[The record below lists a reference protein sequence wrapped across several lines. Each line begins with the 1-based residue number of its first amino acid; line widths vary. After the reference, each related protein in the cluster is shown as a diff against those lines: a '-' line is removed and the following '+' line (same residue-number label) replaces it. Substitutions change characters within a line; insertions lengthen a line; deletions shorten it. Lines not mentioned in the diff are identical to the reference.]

1 VVIRV
6 GYAIALERARK
17 PSTPTEQAREV
28 SDPARWLS
36 TNSTQFT
43 LRDRMPIPNRQHIL
57 ELLERGGAPLTLDAI
72 AEQFRVSQGA
82 QHKELFRVL
91 RAMEKNGD
99 LLRNRAGEY
108 GLTERMDLV
117 RGRVIAHR
125 DGYGFLVPDEGGAD
139 LFLAP
144 RQMRAIMHGDRVVG
158 RTVGIDGR
166 GRREGAVVEVL
177 ERSVHQVVGRY
188 MQEAG
193 AGWVVADDARIRHD
207 ILVPSD
213 ARLGAA
219 VGDIVVAQITEHP
232 QKHQRAQGR
241 IVEVM
246 GAHMAPGM
254 EVDIAIRAHELPAEF
269 PAAVTIE
276 AAKFGTSV
284 KAAAKRGREDLREL
298 ALVTIDGA
306 DARDFDD
313 AVHCRA
319 TPSGWKLTV
328 AIADV
333 AAYVKAGS
341 ALDVEATQRGNSV
354 YFPGRVIPMLPEELS
369 NGLCSLRPDE
379 DRLCMVCEMLVSKTG
394 AVTRTRF
401 FEGLMRSH
409 ARLTY
414 EEMST
419 IVEVRDRVARKARAP
434 LLPHLDELYKVFK
447 ALVRA
452 RKRRGAL
459 ELDTQETRVVL
470 DAQGKVAHVAP
481 VQRNDAHRIIEE
493 CMVAA
498 NVAAARF
505 VIKHKTA
512 ALFRIHDGA
521 KADGLDTLR
530 TYLANIGLTLPG
542 GSKPEPKHY
551 LSLLT
556 KANARPDGALI
567 QVMVLRSLSQAVY
580 SPDNIGHFGLALE
593 MYAHFTS
600 PIRRYADLLLHRA
613 LKSIIK
619 GRRRAP
625 YGYSH
630 EQLVSLGEHVSMTE
644 RRADDATREA
654 LSWLKCEYML
664 DKVGQEFAGTVTGVA
679 GFGLF
684 VILDELHVEGL
695 AHVSSLGQDY
705 FHFDPARQVLQGE
718 RSKEAFGVGDR
729 LRVKVARVDLDERK
743 VDFERVGGERTKQP
757 AHNRSKARKGKGG
770 DPHGAGNRGGRA
782 EKSGRPKSRRGRK

>member
-1 VVIRV
+1 
-6 GYAIALERARK
+6 
-17 PSTPTEQAREV
+17 
-28 SDPARWLS
+28 
-36 TNSTQFT
+36 
-43 LRDRMPIPNRQHIL
+43 MPIPDRQQVL
-57 ELLERGGAPLTLDAI
+57 ALLQRRGAPLTLDAI
-72 AEQFRVSQGA
+72 ADACRLAPGRDRKQ
-82 QHKELFRVL
+82 LFRAL
-91 RAMEKNGD
+91 RAMERNGD

-108 GLTERMDLV
+108 GLTGRMDLV

-144 RQMRAIMHGDRVVG
+144 RQMRDIMHGDRVVG
-158 RTVGIDGR
+158 RVVGIDGR

-177 ERSVHQVVGRY
+177 ERAVHQVVGRY
-188 MQEAG
+188 TREAG
-193 AGWVVADDARIRHD
+193 AGWVVPDDSRIRHD
-207 ILVPSD
+207 ILVPAD
-213 ARLGAA
+213 AAIGAA
-219 VGDIVVAQITEHP
+219 AGDIVVVRITEYPH
-232 QKHQRAQGR
+232 KYHRAQGR

-254 EVDIAIRAHELPAEF
+254 EVEIAIRSHELPAEF
-269 PAAVTIE
+269 PAAVLAE
-276 AAKFGTSV
+276 ANKFGARV

-298 ALVTIDGA
+298 PLVTIDGA

-341 ALDVEATQRGNSV
+341 ALDVEAAERGNSV
-354 YFPGRVIPMLPEELS
+354 YFPGRVIPMLPEALS

-379 DRLCMVCEMLVSKTG
+379 DRLCMVCEMLVSRDGTI
-394 AVTRTRF
+394 TRARF
-401 FEGLMRSH
+401 FEALMRSH

-414 EEMST
+414 DEMAVL
-419 IVEVRDRVARKARAP
+419 VEARDREARKTRAP
-434 LLPHLDELYKVFK
+434 LLPHLDALYKVFK

-470 DAQGKVAHVAP
+470 DASGKVEQVAP

-498 NVAAARF
+498 NVAAARY
-505 VIKHKTA
+505 VIKHKTP

-521 KADGLDTLR
+521 KPDGLDALR
-530 TYLANIGLTLPG
+530 TYLANVGLSLPG
-542 GSKPEPKHY
+542 GAKPEPKHY
-551 LSLLT
+551 LNLLK
-556 KANARPDGALI
+556 KARARADGALI

-600 PIRRYADLLLHRA
+600 PIRRYADLVLHRA
-613 LKSIIK
+613 LKSIIN

-625 YGYSH
+625 YRYAH

-654 LSWLKCEYML
+654 LNWLKCEYML
-664 DKVGQEFAGTVTGVA
+664 DKVGQEFMGTVTGVA

-684 VILDELHVEGL
+684 VILDGLHVEGL
-695 AHVSSLGQDY
+695 AHVSTLGQDY
-705 FHFDPARQVLQGE
+705 FHFDPSRQVLHGE
-718 RSKEAFGVGDR
+718 RSGEVFGVGDR
-729 LRVKVARVDLDERK
+729 LRVRVARVDLDERK
-743 VDFERVGGERTKQP
+743 VDFERVGGSAREQP
-757 AHNRSKARKGKGG
+757 PRQS
-770 DPHGAGNRGGRA
+770 RGGRRA
-782 EKSGRPKSRRGRK
+782 HGQKEGRKEGRKQGGDRARSRGRRK